1 MYLLMYFH
9 SVHHAG
15 SIQQGTHRCFFWF
28 LHFTPFMWPKLS
40 SVFFVGSTVPRHF
53 FLPSVLL
60 QPSCP
65 ILSVIRGRI
74 SHSKIPHN
82 HLDEEQ
88 PFLPFSPH
96 SIHFSFYFL
105 SHFVLSFPFLSSASF
120 SPLLLRLILAPLP
133 RNPSRVPYVPTPFLL
148 VSPSLLFFSFSS
160 FPSSPP
166 ALRPAFLSL
175 SHRRSSFSLLCD
187 CLS

>member
-1 MYLLMYFH
+1 
-9 SVHHAG
+9 
-15 SIQQGTHRCFFWF
+15 
-28 LHFTPFMWPKLS
+28 MWPKLS

-65 ILSVIRGRI
+65 IMTVIRGRI

-82 HLDEEQ
+82 HQDEEQ

-96 SIHFSFYFL
+96 SILFAFYFL
-105 SHFVLSFPFLSSASF
+105 SHFLLSFPFLSSASF
-120 SPLLLRLILAPLP
+120 SLCCFALSMHHFHEIHPVYPM
-133 RNPSRVPYVPTPFLL
+133 FL
-148 VSPSLLFFSFSS
+148 LLFFWFLLPCFFSLSLSS

-166 ALRPAFLSL
+166 ALRLLSSVSPTVVL
-175 SHRRSSFSLLCD
+175 PFPFFATARHEMTAPPSFPSSSHNSPILTSS
-187 CLS
+187 